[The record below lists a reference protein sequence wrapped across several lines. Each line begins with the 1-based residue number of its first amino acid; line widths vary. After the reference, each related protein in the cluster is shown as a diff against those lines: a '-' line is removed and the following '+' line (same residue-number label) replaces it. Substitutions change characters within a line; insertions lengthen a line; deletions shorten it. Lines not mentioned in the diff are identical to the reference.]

1 MAPAPDPA
9 DSCGGAEGAIAMTR
23 EGGCFCGALR
33 YTVTGEPRNSAHC
46 HCLHCRKTSA
56 AAFVTWSTFPA
67 GAFAWTRGQAAS
79 FASRP
84 GVTRTFCSA
93 CGTPLT
99 FETRDDPAD
108 IDVTTCSLD
117 DPGSITPND
126 HVFASR
132 MLPWADLKD
141 GLPRFAMSRK
151 NG

>member
-1 MAPAPDPA
+1 
-9 DSCGGAEGAIAMTR
+9 MTR

-33 YTVTGEPRNSAHC
+33 YTVTGEPNYTSHC
-46 HCLHCRKTSA
+46 HCLHCRKTSG

-67 GAFAWTRGQAAS
+67 GAFVWTRGHAATLG
-79 FASRP
+79 SRP

-99 FETRDDPAD
+99 FEAADDPAVV
-108 IDVTTCSLD
+108 DVTTCSLD
-117 DPGSITPND
+117 DPETVRPRD

-132 MLPWADLKD
+132 MLSWAGLAEN
-141 GLPRFAMSRK
+141 LPRFATSRK